1 MKRKMIAGLALL
13 VLLASCKKENDE
25 QPFSAP
31 GLWEGNIYLYN
42 TTLLLRANG
51 TTRLFMG
58 TSNGDTSQCANPP
71 IDGTYTVNGR
81 TFRAEYIDPNG
92 TDVMILKAENVSGT
106 TMKGA
111 MTNSAGVYT
120 DFQVT
125 KKQ

>member
-1 MKRKMIAGLALL
+1 MKRTMISLALV
-13 VLLASCKKENDE
+13 VLFASCKKENDE

-71 IDGTYTVNGR
+71 INGTYTVNGR
-81 TFRAEYIDPNG
+81 TFRAEYGDPNG
-92 TDVMILKAENVSGT
+92 IDVMILKAENVSGI

-111 MTNSAGVYT
+111 MTNSSGVYT
-120 DFQVT
+120 DFQFT

>member
-1 MKRKMIAGLALL
+1 MKRTMISLALV
-13 VLLASCKKENDE
+13 VLFASCKKENDE

-71 IDGTYTVNGR
+71 INGTYTVNGG
-81 TFRAEYIDPNG
+81 TFRAEYGDPNG
-92 TDVMILKAENVSGT
+92 IDVMILKAENVSGI

-111 MTNSAGVYT
+111 MTNSSGVYT
-120 DFQVT
+120 DFQFA

>member
-1 MKRKMIAGLALL
+1 MKRTMISLALV
-13 VLLASCKKENDE
+13 VLFASCKKENDE

-71 IDGTYTVNGR
+71 INGTYTVNGR
-81 TFRAEYIDPNG
+81 TFRAEYGDPNG
-92 TDVMILKAENVSGT
+92 IDVMILKAESVSGI

-111 MTNSAGVYT
+111 MTNSSGVYT
-120 DFQVT
+120 DFQFT